1 MKKAILVILIILSCS
16 QVFALSSFY
25 MAPYGAA
32 VVNLN
37 TPAWSTP
44 QDISQDNGGVGGKG
58 GRVFDT
64 KRILFIGG
72 IEGLKSESNNDEFS
86 DYGLRV
92 QLSGS
97 TWDGEYFWFT
107 KQSDPEFTC
116 PFKVQISAQIH
127 TSTWIVFWTEE
138 NDAYSDMGYYIPSS
152 GNEENGKILEAGAT
166 GFWSWL
172 ASLFKLG
179 TTEGNLIFEFGIVLP
194 YDLDNNSLIIND
206 ANSIRNGEIFPLASG
221 DDYSTEITVT
231 ATLVYVNDDNY
242 GEDVPGY
249 APISFTVPISGYY
262 DAKSEITPPETSASL
277 FVDAYSRAANLDLLN
292 NQGENIP
299 IGSVDFS
306 VYGLDPVETDA
317 NGNYAH
323 TYDDSVFLFLSASPN
338 PYVQDTAGF
347 RFIHDDVGFG
357 DAITASNSIG
367 YTIQCVPTED
377 ITSVDGSLTA
387 VEFDGTDYLSDAN
400 GVVTP
405 PENKRV
411 KTAHFQQSL
420 GELVGGYEHWHSYN
434 GELILTLDE
443 NPIIMQ
449 SGLYRSNVYVH
460 VVTDDSLGG
469 N

>member
-16 QVFALSSFY
+16 QVFALTNFY

-37 TPAWSTP
+37 TPEWKTELESKDGDGNRYFP
-44 QDISQDNGGVGGKG
+44 SN
-58 GRVFDT
+58 
-64 KRILFIGG
+64 RILFIGG
-72 IEGLKSESNNDEFS
+72 MDGLESGFHLEDWEIHF
-86 DYGLRV
+86 GE
-92 QLSGS
+92 LSNYEIHLELDS
-97 TWDGEYFWFT
+97 ATWDGEYFWFT
-107 KQSDPEFTC
+107 KQSDPEFVC
-116 PFKVQISAQIH
+116 PFRIQVGLFYHTEVNYINPREGYANLGVYEPETVAGKNMMKLSADTID
-127 TSTWIVFWTEE
+127 WL
-138 NDAYSDMGYYIPSS
+138 G
-152 GNEENGKILEAGAT
+152 ILGSAFGTAT
-166 GFWSWL
+166 GYL
-172 ASLFKLG
+172 V
-179 TTEGNLIFEFGIVLP
+179 FEFGIILP
-194 YDLDNNSLIIND
+194 YDLENNTLKMEG
-206 ANSIRNGEIFPLASG
+206 GETYPLASG
-221 DDYSTEITVT
+221 DDYSAEITVT
-231 ATLVYVNDDNY
+231 ATLVDSRNNNTLVNNPM
-242 GEDVPGY
+242 G
-249 APISFTVPISGYY
+249 ANPIVFTLPISGYY
-262 DAKSEITPPETSASL
+262 DAKSEIKPPETSASL

-292 NQGENIP
+292 NQGEDSP

-443 NPIIMQ
+443 NPTIMQ